1 MVEPYQVSREVGR
14 VTSAEVWVAK
24 DDGSEL
30 VRAGAIAAVSRD
42 YTGSVTVRL
51 SGGEQSAVTLV
62 TVVSHEG
69 KHTPDD
75 LHRQLIRAVA
85 EQADAAE
92 PAVIHPVWDE
102 QGWTWATEP
111 L

>member
-1 MVEPYQVSREVGR
+1 MAAS
-14 VTSAEVWVAK
+14 EVWVAK

-42 YTGSVTVRL
+42 YTGTVTVRL

-62 TVVSHEG
+62 TVASHGG

-75 LHRQLIRAVA
+75 FHRQLLRAVA
-85 EQADAAE
+85 QLADAAQA
-92 PAVIHPVWDE
+92 AVVRPVCDDH
-102 QGWTWATEP
+102 GWRWANEP

>member
-1 MVEPYQVSREVGR
+1 MAAPD
-14 VTSAEVWVAK
+14 VWVAK

-30 VRAGAIAAVSRD
+30 VRAEAIAAVSRD
-42 YTGSVTVRL
+42 YTGTVTVRL

-69 KHTPDD
+69 KHTPEDF
-75 LHRQLIRAVA
+75 HRQLIRAVA
-85 EQADAAE
+85 ELADTAQA
-92 PAVIHPVWDE
+92 AVVRAVWDDD
-102 QGWTWATEP
+102 QGWAWAIEP

>member
-1 MVEPYQVSREVGR
+1 MSVP
-14 VTSAEVWVAK
+14 EVWVAK

-30 VRAGAIAAVSRD
+30 VRAEAILAVGRD
-42 YTGSVTVRL
+42 YTGTVTIRL
-51 SGGEQSAVTLV
+51 CGSEASAVTLV

-75 LHRQLIRAVA
+75 FHRQLVRAVA
-85 EQADAAE
+85 QLADAAQA
-92 PAVIHPVWDE
+92 AVVRPVWDE
-102 QGWTWATEP
+102 QGWSWATEP

>member
-1 MVEPYQVSREVGR
+1 MAA
-14 VTSAEVWVAK
+14 AEVWVAK

-30 VRAGAIAAVSRD
+30 VRAEAIAAVSRD

-75 LHRQLIRAVA
+75 LHRQLLRALA
-85 EQADAAE
+85 QLADTAQA
-92 PAVIHPVWDE
+92 AVVRPVWNE